1 MEKKSRYKDP
11 DLANRL
17 VERIKELRETCN
29 VPQETAIDQSHSD
42 IYRYEAGR
50 KIPNIMS
57 IRKICE
63 LYNITIR
70 EFFDIDSFDYPP
82 KTGKIV
88 ERIPSKE

>member
-11 DLANRL
+11 ELAKRL

-57 IRKICE
+57 IR
-63 LYNITIR
+63 